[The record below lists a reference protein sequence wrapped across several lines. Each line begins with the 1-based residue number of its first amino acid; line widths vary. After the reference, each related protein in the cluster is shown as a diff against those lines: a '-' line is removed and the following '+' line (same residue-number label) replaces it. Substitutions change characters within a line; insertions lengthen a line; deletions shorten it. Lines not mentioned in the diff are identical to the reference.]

1 MVHICAFEFFV
12 LELGLGL
19 GLRFRVYGTY
29 LYIWVFGSERN
40 LTILTILSRIRAE
53 HSQKLVRS
61 AQNTRLTAKTSVFRS
76 SDPTVFH
83 AFGTPIR
90 TFLTD
95 VNHGSDEFNLR

>member
-40 LTILTILSRIRAE
+40 LTILTILSRM
-53 HSQKLVRS
+53 
-61 AQNTRLTAKTSVFRS
+61 
-76 SDPTVFH
+76 
-83 AFGTPIR
+83 
-90 TFLTD
+90 
-95 VNHGSDEFNLR
+95 